1 MRGDTVHDKEEIMA
15 ENIRKWLLSG
25 SLSSLMALGAA
36 AGFSLGQNPTE
47 PNEPKPGTTADIKE
61 DTQEI
66 KGARANVHQ
75 DEEKLEADLKQFGKG
90 SPQVKADRKQLR
102 ADRLALKKLLRD
114 RRRDRLMREHR
125 EERREEGHE
134 HRLGRR

>member
-1 MRGDTVHDKEEIMA
+1 MHDGEEIMA
-15 ENIRKWLLSG
+15 GNIRKWLLSG
-25 SLSSLMALGAA
+25 SLSSLIALGAA
-36 AGFSLGQNPTE
+36 AGFSPAQNPTE

-114 RRRDRLMREHR
+114 RRRDRRMR
-125 EERREEGHE
+125 ERREERHE
-134 HRLGRR
+134 HRRGHR